1 MNEEQEAELWSEFE
15 KIEQMLDG
23 KSVQSMDS
31 MDPDSPGRKIR
42 PSPLR
47 SRSAYELAQ
56 AEGEKE
62 ILEDRL
68 HELLSRTDEYNSQ
81 LISLTNTN
89 VDLVSK
95 NEKLTKENDELKA
108 QLVALQK
115 LKIDTESNNTEERF
129 RLVEFKLAET
139 KSRLARTLQTFDDL
153 TLAKDFALKELE
165 QERLM
170 RIHAEKERDA
180 YCAAYEAS
188 LSHFDRWTS
197 KAKAAQQ
204 QQQQQ
209 RNSSST
215 NGTGSNGTPV
225 NSG

>member
-1 MNEEQEAELWSEFE
+1 MDEEREADLWSEFE

-23 KSVQSMDS
+23 KSVQSLDLS
-31 MDPDSPGRKIR
+31 DPDSPGRRLKR
-42 PSPLR
+42 TPTK

-68 HELLSRTDEYNSQ
+68 HELLSKTDEYNSK
-81 LISLTNTN
+81 LIALSNTN
-89 VDLVSK
+89 IDLVSR
-95 NEKLTKENDELKA
+95 NEKLSKENEDLKA
-108 QLVALQK
+108 QLAAMQK
-115 LKIDTESNNTEERF
+115 LKLDSDSSNNTEERF
-129 RLVEFKLAET
+129 RQVEFKLAEA
-139 KSRLARTLQTFDDL
+139 KARLARTLQTFDDL

-197 KAKAAQQ
+197 KAKAQQLQQ
-204 QQQQQ
+204 QQQHAAK
-209 RNSSST
+209 SSSR
-215 NGTGSNGTPV
+215 NGTPV
-225 NSG
+225 NNG